1 MEQVFADTIK
11 AMIDYWM
18 STTMEDYIN
27 IVAALELVAQLVWT
41 LHNRGAPLNE
51 VPHDAYED

>member
-18 STTMEDYIN
+18 SNAMESYIN
-27 IVAALELVAQLVWT
+27 LIAAFELVAQLVMM
-41 LHNRGAPLNE
+41 LSQRGAPLNE
-51 VPHDAYED
+51 VRADAYDD